1 MKMKRT
7 IRLLAVC
14 AALILA
20 ILAGAIGSAFAETVI
35 TLDGVANSDA
45 AKQRLTGIRI
55 SGLTAPAAG
64 QVCDAQAVVTSSEG
78 TSWETPVLWLDATG
92 HVMEAA
98 VKTTKLF
105 PVLVFYLPEGYG
117 MDGLSLTLDDDVA
130 ALFSPS
136 VLSICNRKL
145 GVTYIFPGNIDLSGI
160 EGMVS
165 NSGSEAPVKESAS
178 RNSIHHQEENDD
190 EEPFIR
196 PVSPKPEPE
205 PEPVDLV
212 DLYCSQTAKDA
223 VSAEDQFGGGTGSC
237 SQDRLT
243 LFHDQNVIQ
252 TGFAFT
258 GISDVFKIPGNIF
271 LPVQIIRRHAQVCRT
286 LCACFRIYIKAPCLF
301 RLDDSAIYKTA
312 QKGLTHITGTD
323 NC

>member
-1 MKMKRT
+1 
-7 IRLLAVC
+7 
-14 AALILA
+14 
-20 ILAGAIGSAFAETVI
+20 
-35 TLDGVANSDA
+35 
-45 AKQRLTGIRI
+45 
-55 SGLTAPAAG
+55 
-64 QVCDAQAVVTSSEG
+64 
-78 TSWETPVLWLDATG
+78 
-92 HVMEAA
+92 
-98 VKTTKLF
+98 
-105 PVLVFYLPEGYG
+105 

-130 ALFSPS
+130 ALFGPS

-223 VSAEDQFGGGTGSC
+223 VSAEDLE
-237 SQDRLT
+237 RL
-243 LFHDQNVIQ
+243 V
-252 TGFAFT
+252 
-258 GISDVFKIPGNIF
+258 DVVVNRLQPQAVNLLRDSIMAPLSRPLTKI
-271 LPVQIIRRHAQVCRT
+271 
-286 LCACFRIYIKAPCLF
+286 
-301 RLDDSAIYKTA
+301 
-312 QKGLTHITGTD
+312 
-323 NC
+323 